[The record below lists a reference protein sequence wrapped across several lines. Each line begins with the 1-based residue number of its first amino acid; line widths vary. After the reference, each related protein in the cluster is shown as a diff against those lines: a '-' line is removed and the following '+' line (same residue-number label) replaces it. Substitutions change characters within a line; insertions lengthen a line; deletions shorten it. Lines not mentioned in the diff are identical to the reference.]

1 VAASLEHFYEN
12 TNRPDAASELRLL
25 YQLFEDAQ
33 RTRVAHGER
42 VRAFLQGRSLAGSG
56 ETGGDVDHLL
66 TEIARG
72 GTAGSPTVLERAYA
86 RAADE
91 EKSLAL
97 DLSRVIGRHPAWE
110 WLEQQRGIGHLLAAR
125 LLSRLDVVRARTPSA
140 FWAYCGLATI
150 SGTAYRCV
158 KCGLE
163 VAYPLGYQVR
173 GAHQSRA
180 GLGGCAGELTVID
193 SQSPIRVA
201 PRRTVGGGR
210 SAYDAHARK
219 SCYLIGVSMLRCKS
233 EYRSHYDAERERLSA
248 AHPGWTPKRAH
259 LSALRKME
267 KAFLRDLWIAWRRAL
282 NLPVVQPYY
291 PRMREAGGGRRE
303 ADTVTEMRKRAVLAE
318 AYVYESPNQS
328 ERKSVSTAANL

>member
-1 VAASLEHFYEN
+1 MATSLEHFYEAPYQ
-12 TNRPDAASELRLL
+12 PDAASELRLL

-72 GTAGSPTVLERAYA
+72 GSAGSPTVLERAYA

-91 EKSLAL
+91 EKMLGL
-97 DLSRVIGRHPAWE
+97 ELRRVIEQHPAWE
-110 WLEQQRGIGHLLAAR
+110 WLELQRGIGHLLAAR
-125 LLSRLDVVRARTPSA
+125 LLSRLDVTRARTPSA

-150 SGTAYRCV
+150 SGTAYRCA

-173 GAHQSRA
+173 AAHQSRA
-180 GLGGCAGELTVID
+180 GLGGCTGELAVIE
-193 SQSPIRVA
+193 SQSSTRVA

-233 EYRSHYDAERERLSA
+233 EYRSYYDAERERLGTV
-248 AHPGWTPKRAH
+248 HPGWTPKRGH

-267 KAFLRDLWIAWRRAL
+267 KAFLRDLWIAWRNAL
-282 NLPVVQPYY
+282 NLPLVAPYY
-291 PRMREAGGGRRE
+291 PRMQLH
-303 ADTVTEMRKRAVLAE
+303 K
-318 AYVYESPNQS
+318 
-328 ERKSVSTAANL
+328 

>member
-1 VAASLEHFYEN
+1 VAISLEHFSVLSFP
-12 TNRPDAASELRLL
+12 PDAGAELRLL

-33 RTRVAHGER
+33 RTRIAHGER

-66 TEIARG
+66 AEIARG
-72 GTAGSPTVLERAYA
+72 GSAGTPTLLERAYA
-86 RAADE
+86 RATEE
-91 EKSLAL
+91 EKTFAL
-97 DLSRVIGRHPAWE
+97 ELRRVIEHHPAWA

-125 LLSRLDVVRARTPSA
+125 LLSRLDVTRARTPSA

-150 SGTAYRCV
+150 SGTAYRCAE
-158 KCGLE
+158 CGLE

-173 GAHQSRA
+173 AAHQSRA
-180 GLGGCAGELTVID
+180 GLGGCTGELTVID
-193 SQSPIRVA
+193 NQLSIRVA
-201 PRRTVGGGR
+201 PRRTLGGGR

-219 SCYLIGVSMLRCKS
+219 TCYLIGVSMLRCKS

-248 AHPGWTPKRAH
+248 AHPGWTPKRGH

-267 KAFLRDLWIAWRRAL
+267 KAFLRDLWIAWRNAV

-291 PRMREAGGGRRE
+291 PRMQLH
-303 ADTVTEMRKRAVLAE
+303 K
-318 AYVYESPNQS
+318 
-328 ERKSVSTAANL
+328 